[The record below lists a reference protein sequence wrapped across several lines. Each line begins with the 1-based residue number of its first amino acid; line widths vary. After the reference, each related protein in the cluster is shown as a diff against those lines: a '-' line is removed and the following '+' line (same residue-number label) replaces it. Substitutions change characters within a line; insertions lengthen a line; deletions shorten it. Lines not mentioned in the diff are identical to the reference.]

1 MMKDKPIVCEDQV
14 DDRMNAQVC
23 TDTVQV
29 DGKKSVMVPTDVAQA
44 QVDSGRLPGHIGQ
57 DPLLQADLEHGDRN
71 FTPHGCWQSIPDFCC
86 SVHEP

>member
-1 MMKDKPIVCEDQV
+1 MCEDQV

-44 QVDSGRLPGHIGQ
+44 QVD
-57 DPLLQADLEHGDRN
+57 DRMSVQVPKC
-71 FTPHGCWQSIPDFCC
+71 TDGAPVDDRMSIQVCTYM
-86 SVHEP
+86 